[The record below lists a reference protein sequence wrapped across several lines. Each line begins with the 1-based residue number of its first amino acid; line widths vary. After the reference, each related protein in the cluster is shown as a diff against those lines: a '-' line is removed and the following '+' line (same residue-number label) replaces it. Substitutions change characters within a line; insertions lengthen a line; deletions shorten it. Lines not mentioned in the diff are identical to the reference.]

1 MTGAA
6 SIDLGAGPGG
16 RTTGSLVRDVPGGL
30 FRGQ

>member
-1 MTGAA
+1 MRGEA
-6 SIDLGAGPGG
+6 SIAIGAGSGG